1 MLSSFTQPPPQCVV
15 RCGACHLSSLH
26 VNSRLLYCPSNAGD
40 VVPTRSPYK
49 CPNCS
54 YAAAVKGINCKYYQ
68 SHTAQITTSRLQ
80 VSAPQRT
87 VMFYANPPQFPGG
100 TSFSGGVG
108 GGPVNTFFRRMSSD
122 DYEELID
129 TTQHSRRRNL
139 EITGVPVAE
148 NEDLYLIL
156 FLIANAIGVCFIGD
170 TILEARRLRVP
181 NHLRREDRVMHPHI
195 IVTFVSKQAKMAWS
209 DASRGKK
216 LMASALMSGFSET
229 RVFINDHLTWRNK
242 VILGSARRHVRA
254 GRLAFAWTVDCKV
267 LVKKS
272 PSVPTGRVFSVQ
284 DVESVVREGVH

>member
-1 MLSSFTQPPPQCVV
+1 MLSSSTQPPQCVV
-15 RCGACHLSSLH
+15 TCGACHLSSLH
-26 VNSRLLYCPSNAGD
+26 VNSRFLYCPSNAGNA
-40 VVPTRSPYK
+40 VPTRSPYK
-49 CPNCS
+49 CPNCT

-68 SHTAQITTSRLQ
+68 LNTAQITTSRLQ

-100 TSFSGGVG
+100 TSFTGGVG
-108 GGPVNTFFRRMSSD
+108 GGTVNTFFRRMSSD

-148 NEDLYLIL
+148 DEDLYLIL

-170 TILEARRLRVP
+170 AILEARRLRVP
-181 NHLRREDRVMHPHI
+181 NNLRREDRVVHPHI
-195 IVTFVSKQAKMAWS
+195 IVTFVSRQAKMAWS

-216 LMASALMSGFSET
+216 LMASALMSDFSET

-272 PSVPTGRVFSVQ
+272 PSGPTGRVFSVQ
-284 DVESVVREGVH
+284 DVDSVVREGVH

>member
-1 MLSSFTQPPPQCVV
+1 MLSSFTQPQQCVV

-26 VNSRLLYCPSNAGD
+26 VNTRLIYCPSNAGN

-49 CPNCS
+49 CPNCT

-68 SHTAQITTSRLQ
+68 MNTAQITSSSLQ

-87 VMFYANPPQFPGG
+87 VTFYANPPQFPGG
-100 TSFSGGVG
+100 TSFSGGAG
-108 GGPVNTFFRRMSSD
+108 GGGTVNTFSRRRSYD

-148 NEDLYLIL
+148 DEDLYLVL

-170 TILEARRLRVP
+170 AILEARRLRVP
-181 NHLRREDRVMHPHI
+181 SGLRREGTVVHPHI
-195 IVTFVSKQAKMAWS
+195 IVTFVSRQAKMAWS

-216 LMASALMSGFSET
+216 LMASALMSDFPET

-272 PSVPTGRVFSVQ
+272 PSGPTGRVFSVQ

>member
-1 MLSSFTQPPPQCVV
+1 MLSSFTQPQQCVV

-54 YAAAVKGINCKYYQ
+54 YAAAVKGINCKYYH

-100 TSFSGGVG
+100 VG
-108 GGPVNTFFRRMSSD
+108 GGTVNTFFQRMSAD

-148 NEDLYLIL
+148 DEDLYLIL
-156 FLIANAIGVCFIGD
+156 FLVANAIGVCFIGD

-181 NHLRREDRVMHPHI
+181 SGLRREGTVVHPHI

-216 LMASALMSGFSET
+216 LMASALMSNFSET

-272 PSVPTGRVFSVQ
+272 PSGPTGRVFSVQ